1 MATPVRYTPPSGY
14 NLQLECAKG
23 KYTAPLG
30 YGLVLECQASEL
42 TRVAGVTIVRET
54 QYGRPV
60 VRSGSAYVRPFGWQV
75 EVVGRHKVVPGKFS
89 IYPSPLQNER
99 HFGQHEVR
107 NVAQDTKVK
116 GWDSAEYGTRA
127 IIANYHSFVRP
138 VGTDIGTYRPWG
150 NSPTRAQLVEYRL
163 FGRPRLTHWLQH
175 ITDFTGGVLGLQ
187 DFGEHELKRRR
198 PRLPNELQPDPIQ
211 AGEAGKPTVKRLHKV
226 YPLPAFDGDVGVP
239 WFHPNGQWFRTESVP
254 PGDVGGHEV
263 VRGAPPQYLTFVSL
277 GNTWTIP
284 RPSLRIEGTQT
295 AGPVGVELTEWGEFD
310 IEGKQPRQYL
320 RPASW
325 ESLTPVMHRT
335 KVRNKQEIL
344 KDFGLGFAS
353 SYVSPDARVWL
364 GRQYITVEGEAH
376 TGFGHDPKVTW
387 RTQWLY
393 PSSWWASD
401 YSFHTRVWRWHTFV
415 QVGGFEN
422 KPTVSK
428 RTEVKYRDQW
438 VKPAGWVDSDV
449 GRHSFAYDVQFVEP
463 DGFPSPAFGQPALL
477 RPGTIQPVPIIPS
490 SLVGDHHV
498 NLPREIRPVGESSS
512 AVGKPRFWPGR
523 LLQPESFSD
532 TRYGKLR
539 IVTEFQVID
548 VRHKGIEMGLVGE
561 HALRLRNQTIAPF
574 HKQDELEESVVSD
587 KLLVIPRDFRL
598 RPGAWRS
605 ERWGYHR
612 LTRTGDQT
620 KPVSWDSLDFPEQH
634 VGHRVRYITPSGWAQ
649 KDQFNRWTSVINR
662 ALTVA
667 PRGFTDLEVG
677 RHRVKDAAQHVRFI
691 PPITPP
697 EIPEHWVSHGVRT
710 VAQFHRAV
718 DDFERIGPNTD
729 VRHNPYPIAPE
740 PIRMGEPGAPS
751 LRLHRDRI
759 SPRQHSASS
768 TYGKP
773 FIRLRD
779 SYVASDGWISHEM
792 GRAVVRHRNR
802 IVRPE
807 GWYHGVWFTPLIRDA
822 RTWVNP
828 HGWHS
833 LKIDRF
839 TTVQQ
844 RAPLGPRTQRI
855 DLFRRKPDGG
865 FEPVGFGWDSLEMG
879 RPLLPNQ
886 YVYPDAID
894 PAGFGR
900 HRVAGNQVYPKTI
913 TEDSTFGVPS
923 LTRTR
928 TIFPRPVVR
937 EKTPFGKPRLSPFY
951 VWAPTGDAWPF
962 NVEPEVQGA
971 PVGRGTPE
979 QWVNDP
985 PGRGWDGA
993 SSFPWF
999 GLPDVAHRHR
1009 RISAG
1014 AADSQPIDVSHPDF
1028 GRVGNPK
1035 YFGRAFIENS
1045 AREIAPKGIHSWRE
1059 GFPTV
1064 SGGEQRIELEKWD
1077 YHDGIANEQV
1087 FGEHEVWQHVAPQ
1100 QPGAQPEGF
1109 DTLGF
1114 GSHTVENQNR
1124 TIYPR
1129 GISHTGNPQLPGS
1142 LNPFGLPTIGWPRTF
1157 DGFGGFDSTA
1167 VGSHVVQNWIHYLT
1181 PGGWNSSSLEDEN
1194 FDDFVRPMRVRRI
1207 DPPADAV
1214 RPWGQESSVVG
1225 APSVDPRDR
1234 SLRAYGIGS
1243 MPPPPPR
1250 VRGMV
1255 YLAAQ
1260 GFGDTLFGDVR
1271 RRAHGTVLADGV
1283 PPTSEP
1289 SATLARRV
1297 RPAGALTQHIGRPA
1311 TALHL
1316 QPVGIDAFACDKQV
1330 VYNPFNCDLLIVP
1343 AVTISEPQY
1352 IGAPRVI
1359 QR

>member
-75 EVVGRHKVVPGKFS
+75 EVVGRHKVVPGKFF
-89 IYPSPLQNER
+89 IYQSPLQNEQ

-150 NSPTRAQLVEYRL
+150 DSPTRAQLVEYRL

-187 DFGEHELKRRR
+187 DFGKHELKRRR

-211 AGEAGKPTVKRLHKV
+211 AGEAGKPAVKHLHKV

-263 VRGAPPQYLTFVSL
+263 VRGVPPQYLTFVSL

-401 YSFHTRVWRWHTFV
+401 YSFHTRVWRFHTFV

-422 KPTVSK
+422 KPSVSE
-428 RTEVKYRDQW
+428 RVEVKYRDRW
-438 VKPAGWVDSDV
+438 VKPEGLLGGDV
-449 GRHSFAYDVQFVEP
+449 GRHHVAYDVQYVRPHEFL
-463 DGFPSPAFGQPALL
+463 SLAFGEHALQ
-477 RPGTIQPVPIIPS
+477 RPGTIQPVPIISS

-498 NLPREIRPVGESSS
+498 NLPREIRPTWESSS
-512 AVGKPRFWPGR
+512 AVGNPRFWPGR
-523 LLQPESFSD
+523 LLQPASFHD
-532 TRYGKLR
+532 TSYGKPR
-539 IVTEFQVID
+539 IVTEFQIID
-548 VRHKGIEMGLVGE
+548 AKHKGIEMGLVGE

-634 VGHRVRYITPSGWAQ
+634 IGHRVRYITPSGWAQ

-718 DDFERIGPNTD
+718 DDFERIGPNTG
-729 VRHNPYPIAPE
+729 VRHNPHPIAPK

-779 SYVASDGWISHEM
+779 SYVASDGWLSHEM

-937 EKTPFGKPRLSPFY
+937 EKTPFGKPQLSPFY

-1014 AADSQPIDVSHPDF
+1014 AADSQLIDVSHPDF

-1064 SGGEQRIELEKWD
+1064 SGGEQRIELEKWG

-1142 LNPFGLPTIGWPRTF
+1142 LNPFGLPTIGRPRTF

-1167 VGSHVVQNWIHYLT
+1167 VGSHVVQNWIRYLT

>member
-14 NLQLECAKG
+14 NLQIECAKG

-42 TRVAGVTIVRET
+42 MRLNGVTIVRET

-75 EVVGRHKVVPGKFS
+75 EVVGRHKVVPGKF
-89 IYPSPLQNER
+89 YVYQSPLQNEQ
-99 HFGQHEVR
+99 HFGRHEVR
-107 NVAQDTKVK
+107 NAAQDAKAE

-127 IIANYHSFVRP
+127 IIANKHSFVRP

-150 NSPTRAQLVEYRL
+150 NSPIRAQLVEYRL

-211 AGEAGKPTVKRLHKV
+211 AGKAGKPAVKRLHKV

-239 WFHPNGQWFRTESVP
+239 WLHLNGQWFRAESVP

-277 GNTWTIP
+277 GNLWSIP

-295 AGPVGVELTEWGEFD
+295 VGPVGGELTEWGEFD

-335 KVRNKQEIL
+335 KIRNKQEIL

-387 RTQWLY
+387 KTQWLY

-401 YSFHTRVWRWHTFV
+401 YSFHTHVWRWHTFV
-415 QVGGFEN
+415 QAAGIEN
-422 KPTVSK
+422 KPTVSN
-428 RTEVKYRDQW
+428 RAEVKYRDKW
-438 VKPAGWVDSDV
+438 AKPEGWASNDV
-449 GRHSFAYDVQFVEP
+449 GRHSVAYDVQSVEP

-490 SLVGDHHV
+490 SLIGNHHV
-498 NLPREIRPVGESSS
+498 NLPREIRPVGESLST
-512 AVGKPRFWPGR
+512 VGKPRFWPGR

-532 TRYGKLR
+532 TRYGKPR

-548 VRHKGIEMGLVGE
+548 VRRKGIEMGLVGE
-561 HALRLRNQTIAPF
+561 HALRLRNQVIAPY
-574 HKQDELEESVVSD
+574 HDQDALEESVVSD
-587 KLLVIPRDFRL
+587 GLKVIPRDLRL
-598 RPGAWRS
+598 RPGSWRS

-620 KPVSWDSLDFPEQH
+620 KPASWDSLDFPEQH
-634 VGHRVRYITPSGWAQ
+634 VGHHVRYIAPLGWQ
-649 KDQFNRWTSVINR
+649 QQDQFNRWTSVSNLAATI
-662 ALTVA
+662 A
-667 PRGFTDLEVG
+667 PRGFGDLEVG
-677 RHRVKDAAQHVRFI
+677 RHRVKDASQHIRFI
-691 PPITPP
+691 PPIAPP
-697 EIPEHWVSHGVRT
+697 EIPAHWVSHGVRT
-710 VAQFHRAV
+710 VVQFHRAV

-729 VRHNPYPIAPE
+729 VRHNPYPITPK
-740 PIRMGEPGAPS
+740 PLRVGEAGVPS

-779 SYVASDGWISHEM
+779 SYVVYEGWVSHEM
-792 GRAVVRHRNR
+792 GRATVRHRNR
-802 IVRPE
+802 VIRPE
-807 GWYHGVWFTPLIRDA
+807 SWYHGVWFMPHVRDA

-828 HGWHS
+828 GGWDS

-855 DLFRRKPDGG
+855 NLFKHKKDGAY
-865 FEPVGFGWDSLEMG
+865 EPVGFGWDSLEMG
-879 RPLLPNQ
+879 RPMLPTQ
-886 YVYPDAID
+886 YIFPDPID
-894 PAGFGR
+894 PPSFGR
-900 HRVAGNQVYPKTI
+900 HRVTANEIFPKSI
-913 TEDSTFGVPS
+913 LEDSLFGVPS

-928 TIFPRPVVR
+928 TIYPRPVVK
-937 EKTPFGKPRLSPFY
+937 EKSPFGKPRLSPFY

-962 NVEPEVQGA
+962 DGEPEDRGSLI
-971 PVGRGTPE
+971 GRGTPE
-979 QWVNDP
+979 RWADDP
-985 PGRGWDGA
+985 PGRGWDGE

-999 GLPDVAHRHR
+999 GRADVAHRHR
-1009 RISAG
+1009 RILAG
-1014 AADSQPIDVSHPDF
+1014 AGTPEDSGHPDF
-1028 GRVGNPK
+1028 GRVGNK
-1035 YFGRAFIENS
+1035 HYFGRHFIENA
-1045 AREIAPKGIHSWRE
+1045 AREIAPKGFFSWRE

-1064 SGGEQRIELEKWD
+1064 GGGIRYIELEKWG

-1087 FGEHEVWQHVAPQ
+1087 FGEHQVWQHEAPV
-1100 QPGAQPEGF
+1100 QPGAAPEGF
-1109 DTLGF
+1109 DNLDVG
-1114 GSHTVENQNR
+1114 GHRVENQNR

-1129 GISHTGNPQLPGS
+1129 GISHTGNPQLEGS
-1142 LNPFGLPTIGWPRTF
+1142 LNPFGTPTIGWPRTF
-1157 DGFGGFDSTA
+1157 ESFGGFDSA
-1167 VGSHVVQNWIHYLT
+1167 IIGGHVVQNWIRHLL
-1181 PGGWNSSSLEDEN
+1181 PEGWNSSSLEDEN
-1194 FDDFVRPMRVRRI
+1194 FDDFVRPMQVTRR
-1207 DPPADAV
+1207 DPPADALI
-1214 RPWGQESSVVG
+1214 PWGHEDSAVG
-1225 APSVDPRDR
+1225 TPSLNTRDR
-1234 SLRAYGIGS
+1234 GIRTHGIGS
-1243 MPPPPPR
+1243 MPPSPPI
-1250 VRGMV
+1250 VRGRI

-1271 RRAHGTVLADGV
+1271 RLIPGTIQTFSVL
-1283 PPTSEP
+1283 PTSEP

-1316 QPVGIDAFACDKQV
+1316 QPAGIDAFACDKHV
-1330 VYNPFNCDLLIVP
+1330 VSNPFNCDLLILP
-1343 AVTISEPQY
+1343 AVTIPSPQY

>member
-60 VRSGSAYVRPFGWQV
+60 VRSGSAYVHPFGWQV
-75 EVVGRHKVVPGKFS
+75 GVVGRHKVVPGKF
-89 IYPSPLQNER
+89 YVYQSPLQNKQ
-99 HFGQHEVR
+99 HFGRHEVR
-107 NVAQDTKVK
+107 NVAQDAKSK
-116 GWDSAEYGTRA
+116 GWDSAEYGMRA
-127 IIANYHSFVRP
+127 IVANKHSFVRP

-150 NSPTRAQLVEYRL
+150 NSPIRAQLVEYRL

-187 DFGEHELKRRR
+187 DFGQHELKRRR

-211 AGEAGKPTVKRLHKV
+211 AGEAGKPAVKRLHKV
-226 YPLPAFDGDVGVP
+226 YPLPAFDGEGGFP
-239 WFHPNGQWFRTESVP
+239 WFHLNGQWFRTESVP

-295 AGPVGVELTEWGEFD
+295 VGPVGVELTEWGEFD

-335 KVRNKQEIL
+335 KIRNKQEIL

-387 RTQWLY
+387 KTQWLY

-401 YSFHTRVWRWHTFV
+401 YSFHTHIWRWHTFV
-415 QVGGFEN
+415 QVGGFES
-422 KPTVSK
+422 KPTVSE
-428 RTEVKYRDQW
+428 RVEVKYRDQW
-438 VKPAGWVDSDV
+438 VKPAGWEGSDV
-449 GRHSFAYDVQFVEP
+449 GRHSFAYDVQFVKP
-463 DGFPSPAFGQPALL
+463 GGFPLPIFGQPALL

-532 TRYGKLR
+532 TRYGKPR

-561 HALRLRNQTIAPF
+561 HALRLRNQVVAPY
-574 HKQDELEESVVSD
+574 HDQDALEESVVSD
-587 KLLVIPRDFRL
+587 GLSVIPRDFRL
-598 RPGAWRS
+598 RPGSWRS

-620 KPVSWDSLDFPEQH
+620 KPVSWDSLGFPEQH
-634 VGHRVRYITPSGWAQ
+634 VGHRVRYIAPSGWQ
-649 KDQFNRWTSVINR
+649 QQDQFNRWTAVSNLAETI
-662 ALTVA
+662 A
-667 PRGFTDLEVG
+667 PRGFGDLEVG
-677 RHRVKDAAQHVRFI
+677 RHRVKDAAQHIRFI

-697 EIPEHWVSHGVRT
+697 EISDHWVSHGVRT
-710 VAQFHRAV
+710 VVQFHRAV

-729 VRHNPYPIAPE
+729 VRHNPYPITPK
-740 PIRMGEPGAPS
+740 PIRVGEAGVPA

-779 SYVASDGWISHEM
+779 SYVTYEGWVSHEM
-792 GRAVVRHRNR
+792 GRATVRHRNR
-802 IVRPE
+802 VIRPE
-807 GWYHGVWFTPLIRDA
+807 SWYHGVWFKPSVRDA

-828 HGWHS
+828 GGWNS

-839 TTVQQ
+839 TAVQQ
-844 RAPLGPRTQRI
+844 RVPLGPRTQRI
-855 DLFRRKPDGG
+855 DLFKRKKDGAY
-865 FEPVGFGWDSLEMG
+865 EPVGFGWDSLEMG
-879 RPLLPNQ
+879 RPMLPTQ
-886 YVYPDAID
+886 YIFPDTID
-894 PAGFGR
+894 PPNFGR
-900 HRVAGNQVYPKTI
+900 HRVTSNEIFPKSI
-913 TEDSTFGVPS
+913 LEDSTFGVPS

-928 TIFPRPVVR
+928 TIYPRPVLR
-937 EKTPFGKPRLSPFY
+937 DKPPFGKPRLSPYY

-962 NVEPEVQGA
+962 KAEPEDRGS
-971 PVGRGTPE
+971 PIGRGTPE
-979 QWVNDP
+979 RWTDDP
-985 PGRGWDGA
+985 PGRGWDGE

-999 GLPDVAHRHR
+999 GLADVAHRHR
-1009 RISAG
+1009 SILAG
-1014 AADSQPIDVSHPDF
+1014 AGTPEDPLHRDF
-1028 GRVGNPK
+1028 GRVGNK
-1035 YFGRAFIENS
+1035 LYFGRHSIENA
-1045 AREIAPKGIHSWRE
+1045 AREIVPKGFFSWRE

-1064 SGGEQRIELEKWD
+1064 GGGIRYIELEKWG

-1087 FGEHEVWQHVAPQ
+1087 FGEHQVWQHEAPV
-1100 QPGAQPEGF
+1100 QPGAAPEGF
-1109 DTLGF
+1109 DSLDVG
-1114 GSHTVENQNR
+1114 GHRVENQNR

-1142 LNPFGLPTIGWPRTF
+1142 LNPFGTPTIGWPRTF
-1157 DGFGGFDSTA
+1157 TDFGGFDSA
-1167 VGSHVVQNWIHYLT
+1167 VIGGHVVQNWIRHLI
-1181 PGGWNSSSLEDEN
+1181 PEGWNSSSLEDEN
-1194 FDDFVRPMRVRRI
+1194 FDDFVRPMQVTRR
-1207 DPPADAV
+1207 DPPADALIH
-1214 RPWGQESSVVG
+1214 WGHEDSAVG
-1225 APSVDPRDR
+1225 TPTLNTRDR
-1234 SLRAYGIGS
+1234 GIRTHGIGS
-1243 MPPPPPR
+1243 MPPPPPT
-1250 VRGMV
+1250 VRGRI

-1271 RRAHGTVLADGV
+1271 RLIPGTIQTFSVL
-1283 PPTSEP
+1283 PTSEP

-1316 QPVGIDAFACDKQV
+1316 QPAGIDAFACDKHV
-1330 VYNPFNCDLLIVP
+1330 VSNPFNCDLLILP
-1343 AVTISEPQY
+1343 AVTIPSPQY
-1352 IGAPRVI
+1352 IGAPRVL